1 MSWVLK
7 QAFPVNKFTVFK
19 VHGKDL
25 YLANE
30 DFVIR
35 QWSLATHKITGLFS
49 GHEGPITGIE
59 CLEDLD
65 ALATTSTDGRLL
77 LWSNNRVAAKFLNR
91 QRKTDTFGAPL
102 YCLCYYPYKE
112 TLYVGGNAEIL
123 LFKVRYDIVQR
134 SLDKNASEDISEIK
148 PFQRIKLHS
157 DIIHKI
163 LIANDKLITI
173 AHDHTIGITR
183 LDSPTVNKLI
193 RLKLNQSI
201 SSVIYDSIQ
210 QVLLVGA
217 LDGKLYIISRDGL
230 ILQGFDIFPGSSIMS
245 LTQDYQANMIWAIS
259 AQGSI
264 KLLDRNNPLVDLT
277 DFFDTLKERPIIG
290 INTYIYFAV
299 HFDPNTAIMYL
310 FLNEHYVLGF
320 QYEPMASRVTLTM
333 PYAFHALCSVNFVP
347 LAHPLIQITNT
358 KKGLITVTESVKEG
372 KYIIGGGQRTFSI
385 YLQESKFKFQ
395 KIKDFP
401 AKSKITS
408 IRTHPDFFTF
418 GDTDGNIYA
427 IQTTT
432 MRVAHSAAPVNGSIT
447 SLQFVGS
454 FILATTLNGSWHM
467 LTLTEFPDPMEEKRT
482 RLMAHNGSI
491 NDSVFSAQSGYLLTA
506 GSDGL
511 VKSWC
516 VGTDLKR
523 LANLPSVFLTGTA
536 NVMRETAVADMR
548 EYGEVTNIRLHHDGE
563 RIITAHSDRQIRVWS
578 GEVENLDLLVTIPCG
593 WCSITAMEL
602 DRNSVIVALDDKT
615 LRAFDV
621 DDGRITRTFIGHKDT
636 ICAISVGE
644 GLDYIVSS
652 SWDGA
657 VKLWSREEEKPPK
670 PPKSINV
677 RPVNSARRERDARS
691 ALSPLRPAPVVSV
704 SPAVSLYER
713 RKQEIE
719 RRRRREK
726 AEIEAS
732 RKTPLY
738 KDIKALSKLI
748 QELL

>member
-30 DFVIR
+30 DNVIR
-35 QWSLATHKITGLFS
+35 QWSLITHKISGMYT
-49 GHEGPITGIE
+49 GHEGPVTGIE

-65 ALATTSTDGRLL
+65 ALATTSTDGRLY
-77 LWSNNRVAAKFLNR
+77 LWSNNKIAAKFLNR
-91 QRKTDTFGAPL
+91 QRKSDTFGSPL

-112 TLYVGGNAEIL
+112 TLYVGGNSEIL
-123 LFKVRYDIVQR
+123 LFRVRYDMLQR
-134 SLDKNASEDISEIK
+134 SLDKNAAEDISEIK

-163 LIANDKLITI
+163 LIANDKLITV

-201 SSVIYDSIQ
+201 SSIVYDTIQ

-230 ILQGFDIFPGSSIMS
+230 ILQGFDIFPGSSIIS
-245 LTQDYQANMIWAIS
+245 LTQDYQANMIWALS
-259 AQGSI
+259 AQGTI

-290 INTYIYFAV
+290 ITNYFYFGV
-299 HFDPNTAIMYL
+299 HFDTQTAIMYL

-320 QYEPMASRVTLTM
+320 AYEPMASRVTLTM
-333 PYAFHALCSVNFVP
+333 PYAMQALCLVNFVP
-347 LAHPLIQITNT
+347 LPRPLIQITNT
-358 KKGLITVTESVKEG
+358 KKGSVTVTEAVKEG

-401 AKSKITS
+401 TKSKITA
-408 IRTHPDFFTF
+408 IRTHPDFFAF
-418 GDTDGNIYA
+418 GDTNGNVYT
-427 IQTTT
+427 IQTST
-432 MRVAHSAAPVNGSIT
+432 MRTAHSAAPVNGSIT

-467 LTLTEFPDPMEEKRT
+467 LTLTEFPDPSEEKRT

-491 NDSVFSAQSGYLLTA
+491 NDSVFAKKTGYLLTA

-523 LANLPSVFLTGTA
+523 LASLPSVFLTGTS
-536 NVMRETAVADMR
+536 NVMRESAVSDMR
-548 EYGEVTNIRLHHDGE
+548 EFGEVTNIRLHDDGE
-563 RIITAHSDRQIRVWS
+563 RIITAHGDRQIRVWT
-578 GEVENLDLLVTIPCG
+578 GEIELLECLVTIPCG
-593 WCSITAMEL
+593 WCAITAMEL
-602 DRNSVIVALDDKT
+602 DGNNVIVGLDDKT

-621 DDGRITRTFIGHKDT
+621 EDGRITRTFIGHKDT

-644 GLDYIVSS
+644 GLDYIASS

-657 VKLWSREEEKPPK
+657 VKLWSRTEEKPP
-670 PPKSINV
+670 PPPAQISV
-677 RPVNSARRERDARS
+677 RPISSARREREAKS
-691 ALSPLRPAPVVSV
+691 ALSPIRPRPVVSV

-719 RRRRREK
+719 RRRRRER